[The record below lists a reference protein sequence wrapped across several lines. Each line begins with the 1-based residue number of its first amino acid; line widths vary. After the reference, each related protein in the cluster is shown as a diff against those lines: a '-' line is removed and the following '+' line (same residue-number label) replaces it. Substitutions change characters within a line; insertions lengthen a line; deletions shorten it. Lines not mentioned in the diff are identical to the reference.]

1 MNLGLGMSMDMRME
15 QKLSPQMIQS
25 LKLLQV
31 SALELEMMIKQEM
44 ETNPVLELDDGP
56 EPELVDGMDERER
69 AEEPAEREA
78 DEAEPRE
85 SDDWEEKLS
94 SDGKDEIDWEA
105 YFDDGFDLGSR
116 MSEEKADPDE
126 RLEKVPVHQKSMEE
140 ILLDQLD
147 EKKYDQALKPI
158 VVYLI
163 GNLDENG
170 FLDITKEE
178 VLQKLGI
185 DESTWEEALAV
196 LQRLDPP
203 GIGSRDLRECLL
215 VQLSRSGRRD
225 TLCWRVVH
233 DCFGLLQK
241 LKIPT
246 IARRLDCENDEVQ
259 AAIKEIGS
267 LEPRPGR
274 QLSMPQAPVVVPD
287 LVVDR
292 GPDGQWV
299 VMFND
304 RTVPSLRVS
313 RSYQDMMRRGSRAS
327 ADEKKFV
334 RDKLNSAAW
343 LLRSIE
349 QRKGTMLKVMYAI
362 LEAQSEF
369 FEEGQGHLKPL
380 VLQDIA
386 DKVKMHISTVS
397 RVTNEKYVQTPHGVF
412 ELKSFFSASVTQE
425 DGTEISSAE
434 AREAIRK
441 LIEEESSDDPLSDQK
456 IVDELKRR
464 GMDVARRTVAKY
476 RDLMGILPARMR
488 RKF

>member
-1 MNLGLGMSMDMRME
+1 MNLGMGMSMDMRME

-44 ETNPVLELDDGP
+44 EINPVLELDDGP
-56 EPELVDGMDERER
+56 EPELLNGEERPEDPP
-69 AEEPAEREA
+69 EEKTTEENEA
-78 DEAEPRE
+78 KDQ
-85 SDDWEEKLS
+85 DDWEEKLTS
-94 SDGKDEIDWEA
+94 AESREEIDWEA

-116 MSEEKADPDE
+116 MSEEKSDPDE
-126 RLEKVPVHQKSMEE
+126 HLEKVPVHLKSMEE
-140 ILLDQLD
+140 TLLDQLD
-147 EKKYDQALKPI
+147 EKHFDNALKPI
-158 VVYLI
+158 VIYLI
-163 GNLDENG
+163 GNIDENG
-170 FLDITKEE
+170 FLDISKEE
-178 VLQKLGI
+178 AMQKLAI
-185 DESTWEEALAV
+185 DEPTWEEALAV

-203 GIGSRDLRECLL
+203 GIGARDLRECLL
-215 VQLSRSGRRD
+215 VQLSRQGRRE
-225 TLCWRVVH
+225 TVAWRIVH

-241 LKIPT
+241 LKVPT
-246 IARRLDCENDEVQ
+246 IARRLDCSNEDVQ
-259 AAIKEIGS
+259 NAIKEIGQ

-274 QLSMPQAPVVVPD
+274 QLTSQNSATVVPD
-287 LVVDR
+287 LVVER
-292 GPDGQWV
+292 GQDGQWV

-304 RTVPSLRVS
+304 RTVPSLRIS

-343 LLRSIE
+343 LLRSID

-369 FEEGQGHLKPL
+369 FDEGQGHLKPL

-397 RVTNEKYVQTPHGVF
+397 RVTNEKYVQTPNGVF

-425 DGTEISSAE
+425 DGTEISSVE
-434 AREAIRK
+434 ARDAIRK
-441 LIEEESSDDPLSDQK
+441 LIEEESPDDPLSDQK

>member
-44 ETNPVLELDDGP
+44 EINPVLELDDGP
-56 EPELVDGMDERER
+56 EPELVDGPEEREQ
-69 AEEPAEREA
+69 EQEPKDA
-78 DEAEPRE
+78 DAEPKE
-85 SDDWEEKLS
+85 SEDWEEKLS
-94 SDGKDEIDWEA
+94 SEGKDEIDWEA

-116 MSEEKADPDE
+116 MSEEKSDPDE

-140 ILLDQLD
+140 TLLDQLD
-147 EKKYDQALKPI
+147 EKKYDQSLKPV

-170 FLDITKEE
+170 FLDISKEE
-178 VLQKLGI
+178 VLQKLSI

-196 LQRLDPP
+196 LQRLDPA
-203 GIGSRDLRECLL
+203 GIGARDLRECLL

-225 TLCWRVVH
+225 TLAWRVVH

-246 IARRLDCENDEVQ
+246 IARRLDCGADEIQ
-259 AAIKEIGS
+259 SAIKEIGA

-274 QLSMPQAPVVVPD
+274 QLSSQNSSVVVPD

-292 GPDGQWV
+292 GQDGHWV

-313 RSYQDMMRRGSRAS
+313 RSYQDMMRRDSRAS

-349 QRKGTMLKVMYAI
+349 QRKSTMLKVMYAI

-441 LIEEESSDDPLSDQK
+441 LIEEESPDDPLSDQK

-464 GMDVARRTVAKY
+464 GLDVARRTVAKY

-488 RKF
+488 RRF